1 MKTFVILNGNSLYI
15 RQYETH
21 EQAVTFAE
29 NYMNHSKPIIIRE
42 INELDINLNK

>member
-1 MKTFVILNGNSLYI
+1 MKKFIILNGDSLYI

-21 EQAVTFAE
+21 EQALIFAQ
-29 NYMNHSKPIIIRE
+29 NYMNHSKPIIVRE